1 MNKILWFSRYAKF
14 IHSAKVCASCL
25 ITDLSLY
32 VMKMYFDDAG
42 ELIIENLLLQ
52 GQSIMSD
59 CIQVVSEKLD
69 DGTKDE
75 AGSWLA
81 SLLLKAT
88 SCHISG
94 R

>member
-1 MNKILWFSRYAKF
+1 MF
-14 IHSAKVCASCL
+14 

-52 GQSIMSD
+52 GQGIMSD

-75 AGSWLA
+75 AGIWLV

-88 SCHISG
+88 SCHTSG